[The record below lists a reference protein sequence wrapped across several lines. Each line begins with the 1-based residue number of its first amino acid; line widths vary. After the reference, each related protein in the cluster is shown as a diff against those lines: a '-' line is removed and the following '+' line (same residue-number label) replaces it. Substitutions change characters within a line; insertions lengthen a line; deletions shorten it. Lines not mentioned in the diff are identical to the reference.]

1 LTWASHVAAT
11 GEKLRTIAID
21 YSWSF
26 DSNVL
31 GVGRGD
37 HYDVAVTGRDI
48 VTRSVVLDLW
58 ATKQTS
64 FGGELQRDVALE
76 FNGAGNE
83 IAGRNQNSPAVFV
96 RAGVDR
102 FLDGDRVNGRSITNS
117 PEVNNIVNA
126 RAEVTLFRRRLSS
139 YGAACNS
146 TDRSSNRRY

>member
-1 LTWASHVAAT
+1 MTWASHVAAT

-26 DSNVL
+26 DTNVL
-31 GVGRGD
+31 RVGRGD

-83 IAGRNQNSPAVFV
+83 IAGRNQNSPAFSFAQV
-96 RAGVDR
+96 
-102 FLDGDRVNGRSITNS
+102 SIAFWTAIVLTVAPS
-117 PEVNNIVNA
+117 PTA
-126 RAEVTLFRRRLSS
+126 PK
-139 YGAACNS
+139 S
-146 TDRSSNRRY
+146 TIL

>member
-1 LTWASHVAAT
+1 MAWASHVAAT

-26 DSNVL
+26 DTNVL
-31 GVGRGD
+31 GVRRGD

-48 VTRSVVLDLW
+48 VTCSVVLDLW
-58 ATKQTS
+58 ATQQTS
-64 FGGELQRDVALE
+64 FGGKPQSDVALE

-83 IAGRNQNSPAVFV
+83 IAGRDQNSPAVFV

-102 FLDGDRVNGRSITNS
+102 FLDGDRVNGRSITDS
-117 PEVNNIVNA
+117 PKVNNIVNA
-126 RAEVTLFRRRLSS
+126 RAEVLLFRRRLSG

-146 TDRSSNRRY
+146 TDRSSD